1 MELFNYLNQSFFG
14 NGRVGVTGKHTS
26 GLTSRVAKEQQSY
39 LVYWKEW
46 NQDVQMAVQCEMT
59 GNNVQHQV
67 FEMTLEG
74 TLTLNLDSASAM

>member
-1 MELFNYLNQSFFG
+1 MELFNYLNQSVFG
-14 NGRVGVTGKHTS
+14 NGRVGVTGKNTS

-39 LVYWKEW
+39 LVQWS
-46 NQDVQMAVQCEMT
+46 QDVQMAVQCEMT

-67 FEMTLEG
+67 FEITLEG